1 MTDNMDDNGS
11 NTLKKKNTMK
21 RSGFDNWRK
30 YLFISKDEEKK
41 AFAFIHNY
49 SKLCINY
56 TDRNQVE
63 LDLVRSFVHFEGI
76 SRKILSKYRKKLQ
89 YVMDYVFYHQ
99 KHLHYYQGFH
109 DICSILVL
117 ILDDSSACVAAER
130 LALYHLNDFMKSS
143 MDSVLPYLN
152 YVYVL
157 LSKIDPDI
165 YQWIIKTGTPPYF
178 SLSWLLTWFSHD
190 IKNLN
195 HVYYLFDV
203 ILKQNP
209 MFPLFLIVS
218 MIHMNRQSL
227 LVMDATDD
235 LYQQLSK
242 LPSCSNVF
250 LLVDHCLQLFPI
262 DNHNLLPRFSP
273 IKSAL
278 EITKSW
284 IALSNMSF
292 NNRSAAISKHKMRN
306 AKSKNTRFIPIF
318 HYYIIVIILVISCI
332 ILILS
337 ILPICK

>member
-1 MTDNMDDNGS
+1 MNGNVS
-11 NTLKKKNTMK
+11 STFKKKSVVK
-21 RSGFDNWRK
+21 RFGFDSWRK
-30 YLFISKDEEKK
+30 YLFISNDEEKR
-41 AFAFIHNY
+41 AYTFIYNY
-49 SKLCINY
+49 SKSCINY
-56 TDRNQVE
+56 PDRNQVE

-76 SRKILSKYRKKLQ
+76 SRKVLSKYRKKLQ
-89 YVMDYVFYHQ
+89 HVMDYVFYHQ

-165 YQWIIKTGTPPYF
+165 YQSIIKTGTPPYF

-227 LVMDATDD
+227 LAMDATDD

-250 LLVDHCLQLFPI
+250 LLVNHCFQLFPI
-262 DNHNLLPRFSP
+262 DNHDLLPRFSS

-284 IALSNMSF
+284 IALSNMSP

-306 AKSKNTRFIPIF
+306 TKSKKIELISVF
-318 HYYIIVIILVISCI
+318 HYYIIVIILIISCI

-337 ILPICK
+337 ILSISK